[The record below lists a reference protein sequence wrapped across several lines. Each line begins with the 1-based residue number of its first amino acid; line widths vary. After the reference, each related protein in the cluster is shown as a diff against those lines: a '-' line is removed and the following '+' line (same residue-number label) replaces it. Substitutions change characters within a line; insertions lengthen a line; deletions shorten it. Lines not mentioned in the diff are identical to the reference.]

1 MGKRPEYRAAA
12 SELGRELAV
21 RRMGLVYGGANVGLM
36 KIIAD
41 AMLQEGMRVVG
52 VMPRMLVEKEVAHQ
66 GLTEFHTVETMS
78 ERKSLIIRL
87 SDAFIAMPGGFG
99 TLDELAEVITCNQL
113 RLSDKPIGLLNTCGY
128 FEPLMRFFDHAVNE
142 GFVREEH
149 RTNLVMEESIQALLD
164 RMAGFQPVSMDK
176 WIRDIHEES
185 K

>member
-1 MGKRPEYRAAA
+1 MGRKPEYKAAA
-12 SELGRELAV
+12 RELGQALAA
-21 RRMGLVYGGANVGLM
+21 RNMEIVYGGANVGLM

-41 AMLQEGMRVVG
+41 EMLAAGMTVIG
-52 VMPRMLVEKEVAHQ
+52 VMPRMLVEKEVAHS
-66 GLTEFHTVETMS
+66 GLTAFHTVETMS

-113 RLSDKPIGLLNTCGY
+113 RMADKPVGMLNTCG
-128 FEPLMRFFDHAVNE
+128 FFDPLMDFFDHAVEE
-142 GFVREEH
+142 GFIRPEH
-149 RTNLVMEESIQALLD
+149 RRNLILHDSIDVLLERMEQ
-164 RMAGFQPVSMDK
+164 FTPVSMEK